1 MQLLAKVY
9 TNTGVGVPIV
19 CRWLSVGRIWFLLV
33 EGWLPSQAV
42 LRALWWIS
50 TGGVV
55 GCMIDAAG
63 CATDLCGLAQD
74 WSSPVTIPS
83 GGQIQSS
90 DCILKTHKK
99 SPLPQTENRKL
110 SKMYNGNGMSSS
122 NHDCCV

>member
-9 TNTGVGVPIV
+9 TNAGVGVPIV

-42 LRALWWIS
+42 SRALWWIS

-90 DCILKTHKK
+90 DCIFKTHKKK
-99 SPLPQTENRKL
+99 SPLPYPKQKTEN
-110 SKMYNGNGMSSS
+110 
-122 NHDCCV
+122 

>member
-42 LRALWWIS
+42 SRALWWIS

-63 CATDLCGLAQD
+63 GATDLCGLAQWRSESKQRLHFKD
-74 WSSPVTIPS
+74 ASKISATP
-83 GGQIQSS
+83 
-90 DCILKTHKK
+90 
-99 SPLPQTENRKL
+99 NRKQ
-110 SKMYNGNGMSSS
+110 KIE
-122 NHDCCV
+122 